1 MLNCRRGNIK
11 KFVCSRERKKEI
23 WKVLYST
30 FILFMYSWIFYT
42 EATQNKYLNNIQ
54 QCNIELVQYFGFQ
67 EIFSFLSST
76 FFFFFLGSALTC
88 ICSFPMAIYKKIFSQ
103 SKNFWR
109 ALWELTC
116 GRKWNSTFC
125 LHDNRRANLFNL
137 LNNYLQWWRYTIM

>member
-11 KFVCSRERKKEI
+11 KFVCAAQKERKKER

-42 EATQNKYLNNIQ
+42 EATQNKYLNNIR

-76 FFFFFLGSALTC
+76 FFFFLVQPWLAFAA
-88 ICSFPMAIYKKIFSQ
+88 FPWPFIKKYSHRAKIPEGHSESWHVGGNGTLRSVCTITEGQIFSI
-103 SKNFWR
+103 F
-109 ALWELTC
+109 
-116 GRKWNSTFC
+116 
-125 LHDNRRANLFNL
+125 
-137 LNNYLQWWRYTIM
+137 